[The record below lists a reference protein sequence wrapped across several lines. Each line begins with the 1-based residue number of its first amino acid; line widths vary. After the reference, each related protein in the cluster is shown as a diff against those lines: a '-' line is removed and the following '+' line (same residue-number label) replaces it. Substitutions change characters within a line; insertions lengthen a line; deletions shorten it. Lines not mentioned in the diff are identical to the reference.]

1 MSKFVELPPQDYD
14 RNAFDAFASQHGH
27 FDLGDARAMMW
38 MAQLS
43 YETGAPQTIVQIA
56 PLWGFKPIPHFRA
69 QGQVIDTRAIIGER
83 DDCTVVAFA
92 GTDPALARNLITD
105 ADCRLTASDTHE
117 GFQDAFDAVW
127 PLIESKIRAGRPP
140 LFFTGHSFGAALA
153 VLAAEKAHDIGIAPA
168 AVYTFGMPRA
178 GGRSFAARY
187 DGKLGDRSFRLVR
200 GGDIVACVPEWI
212 EHLAPPARVPFQHV
226 GRMLKCDSGGKFDR
240 NRPLSAMSCDDSRF
254 GAGVRENWTNRVSAA
269 LAGKLL
275 AAAGPGVLGPLF
287 ALLPFAIRDH
297 LPDRYLSALTP

>member
-43 YETGAPQTIVQIA
+43 NETGAPQTIVQIA

-69 QGQVIDTRAIIGER
+69 QGPVIDTRAIIGER
-83 DDCTVVAFA
+83 DDCTALAFA

-127 PLIESKIRAGRPP
+127 PLIEPKIRAARPP

-153 VLAAEKAHDIGIAPA
+153 VLAAEKAHDLGIAPA
-168 AVYTFGMPRA
+168 RRSIPSVCRA
-178 GGRSFAARY
+178 RADGALPHAMTESSAIAASGSCTAATSFPAFRNGSSTWRRRRACRSN
-187 DGKLGDRSFRLVR
+187 
-200 GGDIVACVPEWI
+200 
-212 EHLAPPARVPFQHV
+212 
-226 GRMLKCDSGGKFDR
+226 MSGE
-240 NRPLSAMSCDDSRF
+240 C
-254 GAGVRENWTNRVSAA
+254 
-269 LAGKLL
+269 
-275 AAAGPGVLGPLF
+275 
-287 ALLPFAIRDH
+287 
-297 LPDRYLSALTP
+297 